1 MLPDFVKLSQEFGL
15 LAVLS
20 LMSALALRRS
30 LPVARRGWGHLL
42 VLPPIVTLALSA
54 FGVLVFIFVQTGHPR
69 GYNTSYSF
77 CTFCPYLP
85 PLIPLTPQDVRNIT
99 FVHGVVNGLMNWEPA
114 IAGSVLGISLY
125 TVALLAIGRRISVQ
139 RA

>member
-1 MLPDFVKLSQEFGL
+1 MRPDLVPPDFVQLSLVFGL

-20 LMSALALRRS
+20 LMSALTLRRL

-54 FGVLVFIFVQTGHPR
+54 FGVLVFTFVQTGHPR
-69 GYNTSYSF
+69 GYGWYYYCLGF
-77 CTFCPYLP
+77 CYRS
-85 PLIPLTPQDVRNIT
+85 LTPEELRNIT
-99 FVHGVVNGLMNWEPA
+99 FVHAVVNRLMNWEPA

-125 TVALLAIGRRISVQ
+125 TVALLATRWRTSVE